1 MNDTQVSYVFK
12 IAVIGDSAVGKTSL
26 IKRFT
31 QGSFEKDYI
40 STIGA
45 QFSIYNEEINGEICK
60 LFFWDL
66 AGEKEFSF
74 LRSKFFME
82 SKAAIIVYSLEEN
95 KHGIESFKHLTEW
108 YNDIK
113 KYCGEIPVVI
123 FANKV
128 DLIDEDNLDD
138 SEIQNLI
145 KEYNFIGVYRTS
157 AKTGKG
163 VTDAFQKIIKVLL
176 TLYKKII

>member
-1 MNDTQVSYVFK
+1 MNDTQIDFIFK

-26 IKRFT
+26 IKQYT
-31 QGSFEKDYI
+31 KGSFEKDYI

-45 QFSIYNEEINGEICK
+45 QFSIYIEELDGDKCK
-60 LFFWDL
+60 LFFWDI
-66 AGEKEFSF
+66 AGEKEFKF
-74 LRSKFFME
+74 LRSQFYVK

-95 KHGIESFKHLTEW
+95 NHGIESFKHITEW
-108 YNDIK
+108 YEDIK
-113 KYCGEIPVVI
+113 KYCGKIPVII

-138 SEIQNLI
+138 SEIQKLI
-145 KEYNFIGVYRTS
+145 KENNFIGVYRTS

-163 VTDAFQKIIKVLL
+163 VTDAF
-176 TLYKKII
+176 KKILKLLHNQYKNIN